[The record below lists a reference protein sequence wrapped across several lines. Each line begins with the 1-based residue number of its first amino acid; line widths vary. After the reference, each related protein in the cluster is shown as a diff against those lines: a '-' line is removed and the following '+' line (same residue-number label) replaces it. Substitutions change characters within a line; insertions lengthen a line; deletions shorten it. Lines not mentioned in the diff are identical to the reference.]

1 MIAAISSGSDTLVQI
16 APGTGMPPRD
26 PAPPRPKRVAVSE
39 RIDRPAPDITV
50 RAARI
55 SDMRQVE
62 SLVNGFARDNLMLP
76 KTYDQLA
83 RLFREFVVA
92 VDPADRVVGC
102 GALRVYGEELAE
114 IASLAVD
121 ESVHGAG
128 IGRRLVESLTAEARG
143 LGLRRVFA
151 LTLQEAFFR
160 RLGFRSVP
168 RENFP
173 GKVWADCRSC
183 PKLHACDEI
192 AVEMEVSDETGR

>member
-1 MIAAISSGSDTLVQI
+1 MIAAIQSGSDTLVQI
-16 APGTGMPPRD
+16 TPGAPRTTVT
-26 PAPPRPKRVAVSE
+26 RPGRVAVSE
-39 RIDRPAPDITV
+39 RDDRPAPEITV

-55 SDMRQVE
+55 SDMRQVQT
-62 SLVNGFARDNLMLP
+62 LVNGFARDNLMLP

-92 VDPADRVVGC
+92 VDAEERVVGC

-121 ESVHGAG
+121 EAMHGAG
-128 IGRRLVESLTAEARG
+128 IGRRLVERLIHEGHG
-143 LGLRRVFA
+143 LGLRTVFA
-151 LTLQEAFFR
+151 LTLQEEFFH
-160 RLGFRSVP
+160 RLGFRTVP
-168 RENFP
+168 RDNFP

-192 AVEMEVSDETGR
+192 AVAMELASR